1 MTKFRLLAMAGA
13 ATAVLA
19 IGGLFGGPFGNPA
32 AQAQSKTIKIIV
44 PYTPGSGPDIL
55 SRLMS
60 DQIPK
65 DGGPGI
71 VVENRPG
78 GGTLIGTEA
87 AAKAEPDGHTVLLV
101 ANSFVINPQLGR
113 GSYDVAKDYEPI
125 CYLAG
130 TPMVLVVQASSPY
143 KTLQD
148 LVAAM
153 KAKPGLAFA
162 SGGPGSS
169 LHVAIEVLRLA
180 TGTTISYVPY
190 GGSGPAI
197 NALLGGHVQAVWADY
212 PTVVSQLQSGT
223 LRGLVTTSAKRAALM
238 PDVPTL
244 IETGISKYSADIF
257 YGYVAPAKTPP
268 DVLKQ
273 LSEMF
278 VTAMKAP
285 DLKPKLD
292 RQGLIPVNLCG
303 ADFGKYLGGMVA
315 DYQRIIK
322 EAGIKVN

>member
-1 MTKFRLLAMAGA
+1 MLALGISFGA
-13 ATAVLA
+13 PGVL
-19 IGGLFGGPFGNPA
+19 
-32 AQAQSKTIKIIV
+32 AQSKTVKIIV

-60 DQIPK
+60 EQIPK
-65 DGGPGI
+65 DGGPSV

-87 AAKAEPDGHTVLLV
+87 AAKAEPDGQTVLLV

-113 GSYDVAKDYEPI
+113 GTYDVAKSFEPV

-143 KTLQD
+143 KTIKD
-148 LVAAM
+148 LVDAM
-153 KAKPGLAFA
+153 RAKPGMAFA

-190 GGSGPAI
+190 GGTAPAI

-212 PTVVSQLQSGT
+212 PTVVSQLKSGT
-223 LRGLVTTSAKRAALM
+223 LRGLVTTSTKRVAAL

-244 IETGISKYSADIF
+244 SETGISKYSADIF

-268 DVLKQ
+268 DALKQ
-273 LSEMF
+273 LSDMF
-278 VTAMKAP
+278 LTAMKAP
-285 DLKPKLD
+285 DLQPRLAQ
-292 RQGLIPVNLCG
+292 QGLIPVNQCG
-303 ADFGKYLGGMVA
+303 SAFGTYLNGMVS

>member
-1 MTKFRLLAMAGA
+1 MTKLKFLVAACAALTLAALGA
-13 ATAVLA
+13 SGAL
-19 IGGLFGGPFGNPA
+19 
-32 AQAQSKTIKIIV
+32 AQSKGGLKIVV

-60 DQIPK
+60 DQVPR
-65 DGGPGI
+65 DGGPSI
-71 VVENRPG
+71 IVENRPG

-113 GSYDVAKDYEPI
+113 GNYDPVKSYEPI

-143 KTLQD
+143 KTVKD
-148 LVAAM
+148 LVDAVR
-153 KAKPGLAFA
+153 AKPGMAFA

-180 TGTTISYVPY
+180 TGITITYVPY
-190 GGSGPAI
+190 GGTAPAI
-197 NALLGGHVQAVWADY
+197 NALLGGHVEAVWADY
-212 PTVVSQLQSGT
+212 PTVVSQLKSGT
-223 LRGLVTTSAKRAALM
+223 LRGLVTTSAKRSEWL

-244 IETGISKYSADIF
+244 AETGISKYTADIF

-268 DVLKQ
+268 DAIKN

-278 VTAMKAP
+278 VKAMNAPETKAR
-285 DLKPKLD
+285 LD
-292 RQGLIPVNLCG
+292 QQGLIPVNMCG
-303 ADFGKYLGGMVA
+303 AAFGDYMSGMVT

-322 EAGIKVN
+322 EAGIKAGN

>member
-1 MTKFRLLAMAGA
+1 MPKYKILAAAMAATVMLTLGA
-13 ATAVLA
+13 PLAV
-19 IGGLFGGPFGNPA
+19 
-32 AQAQSKTIKIIV
+32 AQSGKTLKIIV

-65 DGGPGI
+65 DGGPAI

-113 GSYDVAKDYEPI
+113 GSYDAVKDYEPI

-153 KAKPGLAFA
+153 KANPGMAFA

-223 LRGLVTTSAKRAALM
+223 LRGLVTTSAKRTAFL
-238 PDVPTL
+238 PDVPSL
-244 IETGISKYSADIF
+244 NETGISKYSADIF
-257 YGYVAPAKTPP
+257 YGYVAPPKTPP
-268 DVLKQ
+268 NVLKQ
-273 LSEMF
+273 LGNMF
-278 VTAMKAP
+278 VTAMKAS
-285 DLKPKLD
+285 DLKPKLE

-303 ADFGKYLGGMVA
+303 ADFGSYLNGMVT

>member
-1 MTKFRLLAMAGA
+1 MTKLRILAAAVFALGA
-13 ATAVLA
+13 
-19 IGGLFGGPFGNPA
+19 PA
-32 AQAQSKTIKIIV
+32 AVAQSGKTLKIIV

-60 DQIPK
+60 EQIPK
-65 DGGPGI
+65 DGGPSVI
-71 VVENRPG
+71 VENRPG

-87 AAKAEPDGHTVLLV
+87 AAKAEPDGHTVVLA

-113 GSYDVAKDYEPI
+113 GTYDIEKNFEPV

-143 KTLQD
+143 KTVQE
-148 LVAAM
+148 LVEAAR
-153 KAKPGLAFA
+153 AKPGLAFA

-180 TGTTISYVPY
+180 TGITISYVPY
-190 GGSGPAI
+190 GGTAPAI

-212 PTVVSQLQSGT
+212 PTVVSQLKSGT
-223 LRGLVTTSAKRAALM
+223 LRGLVTTSAKRTEWL

-244 IETGISKYSADIF
+244 GETGISKYSADIF
-257 YGYVAPAKTPP
+257 YGYMAPAKTPP
-268 DVLKQ
+268 EALKQ
-273 LSEMF
+273 LSDMF

-285 DLKPKLD
+285 EMKPKLD
-292 RQGLIPVNLCG
+292 QQGLIPVNLCG
-303 ADFGKYLGGMVA
+303 AGFGGYLRGLSA
-315 DYQRIIK
+315 DYKRVIEQ
-322 EAGIKVN
+322 AGIKAN

>member
-1 MTKFRLLAMAGA
+1 MKR
-13 ATAVLA
+13 V
-19 IGGLFGGPFGNPA
+19 GLFA
-32 AQAQSKTIKIIV
+32 AAAVALAALASGSSNVSAQSKGGLKIVV

-60 DQIPK
+60 DQIPR
-65 DGGPGI
+65 DGGPSVI
-71 VVENRPG
+71 VENRPG

-87 AAKAEPDGHTVLLV
+87 AAKADPDGHTVLLV

-113 GSYDVAKDYEPI
+113 GSYDPVKSYEPI

-143 KTLQD
+143 KTVKD
-148 LVAAM
+148 LVDAA

-180 TGTTISYVPY
+180 TGTTITYVPY
-190 GGSGPAI
+190 GGTAPAI

-212 PTVVSQLQSGT
+212 PTVVSQLKSGT
-223 LRGLVTTSAKRAALM
+223 LRGLVTTSAKRNRWL

-244 IETGISKYSADIF
+244 AETGISKYNADIF

-268 DVLKQ
+268 DVIKNLAD
-273 LSEMF
+273 MF
-278 VTAMKAP
+278 VQAMNAP
-285 DLKPKLD
+285 ETKSRLD
-292 RQGLIPVNLCG
+292 QQGLIPVNMCG
-303 ADFGKYLGGMVA
+303 AAFNDYLEGMVA

-322 EAGIKVN
+322 QAGIKIGN

>member
-1 MTKFRLLAMAGA
+1 MTGFRILAAACA
-13 ATAVLA
+13 ATVVFA
-19 IGGLFGGPFGNPA
+19 FGGTGA
-32 AQAQSKTIKIIV
+32 SADSKQVKIVV

-60 DQIPK
+60 DQIPR
-65 DGGPGI
+65 DGGPTI
-71 VVENRPG
+71 IVENRPG

-113 GSYDVAKDYEPI
+113 GTYDAEKSYEPI

-143 KTLQD
+143 KTVQD
-148 LVAAM
+148 LVEAAR
-153 KAKPGLAFA
+153 AKPGMAFA

-180 TGTTISYVPY
+180 TGITISYVPY
-190 GGSGPAI
+190 GGTAPAI

-212 PTVVSQLQSGT
+212 PTVVSQLKSGT
-223 LRGLVTTSAKRAALM
+223 LRGLVTTSSKRTEWL

-244 IETGISKYSADIF
+244 AETGISKYSADIF
-257 YGYVAPAKTPP
+257 YGYVAPPKTPP
-268 DVLKQ
+268 DAIKQ
-273 LSEMF
+273 LSAMF

-285 DLKPKLD
+285 ELKPKLD
-292 RQGLIPVNLCG
+292 QQGLIPVNLCG
-303 ADFGKYLGGMVA
+303 AGFGDYLHGMVA
-315 DYQRIIK
+315 DYRRIIDQ
-322 EAGIKVN
+322 AGIKIGN

>member
-1 MTKFRLLAMAGA
+1 MTKFKVLAVSCA
-13 ATAVLA
+13 ALAVFAVGAVLGA
-19 IGGLFGGPFGNPA
+19 SGAF
-32 AQAQSKTIKIIV
+32 AQSKTVKIVV

-65 DGGPGI
+65 DGGPAI
-71 VVENRPG
+71 IVENRPG
-78 GGTLIGTEA
+78 AGTLIGTEA
-87 AAKAEPDGHTVLLV
+87 AAKADPDGHTVLLV

-113 GSYDVAKDYEPI
+113 GTYDVEKDYSPI
-125 CYLAG
+125 CYLAA

-148 LVAAM
+148 LVTAM
-153 KAKPGLAFA
+153 KAKPGMAFA

-197 NALLGGHVQAVWADY
+197 NALLGGHVDAVWADY
-212 PTVVSQLQSGT
+212 PTVVSQLKSGT
-223 LRGLVTTSAKRAALM
+223 LRGLVTTSAKRTAFL
-238 PDVPTL
+238 PDVPSL
-244 IETGISKYSADIF
+244 NETGISNYSADIF

-268 DVLKQ
+268 DALKQ
-273 LSEMF
+273 LGDMF

-292 RQGLIPVNLCG
+292 QQGLIPVNLCG
-303 ADFGKYLGGMVA
+303 SGFGDYLRGMVT

-322 EAGIKVN
+322 EAGIKLN

>member
-1 MTKFRLLAMAGA
+1 MPKFRLFASAGA
-13 ATAVLA
+13 AIAVLA
-19 IGGLFGGPFGNPA
+19 FGGWLGGLLGSPA
-32 AQAQSKTIKIIV
+32 AVAQSKTIKIIV

-87 AAKAEPDGHTVLLV
+87 AAKTEPDGHTVLLV

-153 KAKPGLAFA
+153 KAQPGMAFA

-190 GGSGPAI
+190 GGSGPRS
-197 NALLGGHVQAVWADY
+197 GGVGRLSDRGVAAPIRHVARSGHHFGQAHRLHAGR
-212 PTVVSQLQSGT
+212 P
-223 LRGLVTTSAKRAALM
+223 
-238 PDVPTL
+238 
-244 IETGISKYSADIF
+244 
-257 YGYVAPAKTPP
+257 VA
-268 DVLKQ
+268 
-273 LSEMF
+273 ER
-278 VTAMKAP
+278 
-285 DLKPKLD
+285 D
-292 RQGLIPVNLCG
+292 RYQQV
-303 ADFGKYLGGMVA
+303 FG
-315 DYQRIIK
+315 
-322 EAGIKVN
+322 

>member
-1 MTKFRLLAMAGA
+1 MTKLKTLAAA
-13 ATAVLA
+13 LIATAFTALGSPGA
-19 IGGLFGGPFGNPA
+19 F
-32 AQAQSKTIKIIV
+32 AQSKGSIKIVV

-60 DQIPK
+60 DQIPR
-65 DGGPGI
+65 DGGPSI

-113 GSYDVAKDYEPI
+113 GSYDVEKAFEPI

-130 TPMVLVVQASSPY
+130 TPMVLVVQSSSPY
-143 KTLQD
+143 KSVKD
-148 LVAAM
+148 LVDAAR
-153 KAKPGLAFA
+153 AKPGMAFA

-180 TGTTISYVPY
+180 TGITISYVPY
-190 GGSGPAI
+190 GGTAPAI

-212 PTVVSQLQSGT
+212 PTVVSQLKSGT
-223 LRGLVTTSAKRAALM
+223 LRPLVTTSAKRTGWL

-244 IETGISKYSADIF
+244 GETGISKYSADIF

-268 DVLKQ
+268 DTVKQ
-273 LSEMF
+273 LSDMF
-278 VTAMKAP
+278 VKAMNAPETKAR
-285 DLKPKLD
+285 LD
-292 RQGLIPVNLCG
+292 QQGLIPVNTCG
-303 ADFGKYLGGMVA
+303 SGFGDYLRGMVA
-315 DYQRIIK
+315 DYRRII
-322 EAGIKVN
+322 EQAGIKVGN

>member
-1 MTKFRLLAMAGA
+1 MRSLNICAAVCTAAVLLAFGSAGA
-13 ATAVLA
+13 LA
-19 IGGLFGGPFGNPA
+19 QGKGF
-32 AQAQSKTIKIIV
+32 KIIV
-44 PYTPGSGPDIL
+44 PYSPGSGPDIL
-55 SRLMS
+55 SRLMA

-65 DGGPGI
+65 DGGPS
-71 VVENRPG
+71 VLVENRPG

-113 GSYDVAKDYEPI
+113 GSYDVAKTFEPV

-130 TPMVLVVQASSPY
+130 TPMVLVVQGSSPY
-143 KTLQD
+143 KTVKD
-148 LVAAM
+148 LVDAAR
-153 KAKPGLAFA
+153 AKPGLAFA

-180 TGTTISYVPY
+180 TGITISYVPY

-212 PTVVSQLQSGT
+212 PTVVSHLKSGT

-244 IETGISKYSADIF
+244 AETGISPYSADIF

-268 DVLKQ
+268 DAVKRLGD
-273 LSEMF
+273 MF
-278 VTAMKAP
+278 VKAMQAP
-285 DLKPKLD
+285 GMKPKLD
-292 RQGLIPVNLCG
+292 KQGMIPVNLCG
-303 ADFGKYLGGMVA
+303 DGFGSYLRNITA
-315 DYQRIIK
+315 DYRRIIDQ
-322 EAGIKVN
+322 AGIKVGK

>member
-1 MTKFRLLAMAGA
+1 MIRPKILAAA
-13 ATAVLA
+13 CATAIVFALCGA
-19 IGGLFGGPFGNPA
+19 SAF
-32 AQAQSKTIKIIV
+32 AQGKSVKIVV
-44 PYTPGSGPDIL
+44 PYTPGSGPDII

-65 DGGPGI
+65 DGGPSVI
-71 VVENRPG
+71 VENRPG

-113 GSYDVAKDYEPI
+113 GTYDVEKNFEPI

-143 KTLQD
+143 KTIQD

-153 KAKPGLAFA
+153 RAKPGMAFA

-180 TGTTISYVPY
+180 TNTTISYVPY
-190 GGSGPAI
+190 GGSGPAV

-212 PTVVSQLQSGT
+212 PTVVSQLKGGT
-223 LRGLVTTSAKRAALM
+223 LRGLVTTSAKRTELM

-244 IETGISKYSADIF
+244 SETGISKYSADIF

-268 DVLKQ
+268 DEVKKLG
-273 LSEMF
+273 EMF
-278 VTAMKAP
+278 VKAMQAP
-285 DLKPKLD
+285 DMKPKLD
-292 RQGLIPVNLCG
+292 KQGLIPVNLCG
-303 ADFGKYLGGMVA
+303 SGFGGYLRGMVA

-322 EAGIKVN
+322 QAGIKVGN